1 MMMNNNEFGKCN
13 FANDEDHYAL
23 LNIQHLMNSIWGTYE
38 DFKARLLQ
46 KKVINGCDQSIMH
59 AKFNNG
65 RKPKATVFSYGNKT
79 QALIANEYVSYDD
92 LPLVTRLLC
101 GGNQMNLEN
110 PLNSTEN
117 VVIQS
122 FSLTNSKIFS
132 HLKY

>member
-1 MMMNNNEFGKCN
+1 
-13 FANDEDHYAL
+13 
-23 LNIQHLMNSIWGTYE
+23 
-38 DFKARLLQ
+38 
-46 KKVINGCDQSIMH
+46 MH

-79 QALIANEYVSYDD
+79 QALISNEYVSYDD